1 MEGEW
6 RSENHAKLFDNV
18 VIEWFH
24 VSDDV
29 DLVTDTLQPPELHLL
44 SRSFKYFS
52 GKHHLYIL

>member
-18 VIEWFH
+18 VNEWLH

-29 DLVTDTLQPPELHLL
+29 DLVTDTLTTSRIPFALL
-44 SRSFKYFS
+44 SSVNNLLSSSFNIF
-52 GKHHLYIL
+52 